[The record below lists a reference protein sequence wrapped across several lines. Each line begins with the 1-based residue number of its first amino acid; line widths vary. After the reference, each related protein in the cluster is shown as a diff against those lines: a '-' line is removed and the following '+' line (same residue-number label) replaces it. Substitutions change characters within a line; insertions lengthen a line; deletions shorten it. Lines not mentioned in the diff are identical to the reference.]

1 MAPGDFTELYPY
13 DVPTMLSLGAS
24 LSLRERGADAAAYDF
39 EAWLKCEY
47 AKDHLDTVMAGTV
60 TAVTHFGLF
69 VTLDDLRLAGLL
81 HVTQLPDD
89 YYHFEEVDRRLT
101 GERGAGDFALGD
113 RLKVRLSQVDSEER
127 RIDLAF
133 EAQLSRG
140 PRPARRG
147 RRKTVEGRT
156 ADRRGSQARGP
167 RKRRR

>member
-1 MAPGDFTELYPY
+1 M
-13 DVPTMLSLGAS
+13 V
-24 LSLRERGADAAAYDF
+24 
-39 EAWLKCEY
+39 
-47 AKDHLDTVMAGTV
+47 GTV

-89 YYHFEEVDRRLT
+89 YYHFEVDRRPDR
-101 GERGAGDFALGD
+101 GAGAGDFALGD

-127 RIDLAF
+127 RIDLAY
-133 EAQLSRG
+133 EAQVSRG

-147 RRKTVEGRT
+147 RRRRAERQGTQG
-156 ADRRGSQARGP
+156 RGSRGGS

>member
-1 MAPGDFTELYPY
+1 M
-13 DVPTMLSLGAS
+13 V
-24 LSLRERGADAAAYDF
+24 
-39 EAWLKCEY
+39 
-47 AKDHLDTVMAGTV
+47 GTV

-101 GERGAGDFALGD
+101 GEGGAGDFALGD

-127 RIDLAF
+127 RIDLAY
-133 EAQLSRG
+133 EAQVSRG

-147 RRKTVEGRT
+147 RRRT
-156 ADRRGSQARGP
+156 AERQGTQGRGSRGGP